1 MFCNGLRPQTKM
13 LLDAS
18 AGGSMMMKDSEEAIT
33 IIDALAASDYQA
45 HHDRSQPTKRG
56 ILELDT
62 QNAIL
67 AQNKLLSQQME
78 ELKKQ
83 MSKLQVGS
91 SSRPQQVMRC
101 DFCAGVI
108 QMDIA
113 PFLNQ
118 NRRKKLIT

>member
-1 MFCNGLRPQTKM
+1 MFCNALRPQTKM

-18 AGGSMMMKDSEEAIT
+18 AGGSMMIKDSEEEIT
-33 IIDALAASDYQA
+33 IIDVLAASDYQA

-78 ELKKQ
+78 ELKK
-83 MSKLQVGS
+83 
-91 SSRPQQVMRC
+91 
-101 DFCAGVI
+101 
-108 QMDIA
+108 
-113 PFLNQ
+113 
-118 NRRKKLIT
+118 